1 MLLEQLLHLEV
12 VLSINTKG
20 TELQDCG
27 MVSRAE
33 LSYYNLREI
42 LIISNINTKLWNPL
56 INSIR

>member
-42 LIISNINTKLWNPL
+42 LIISNINTKL
-56 INSIR
+56 